1 MCGLVCIVI
10 LANLTVNN
18 MVRSGGGMENLCKR
32 VAPCNSMRMCIHSG
46 AGNINRKIDT
56 HEFHFCGGI
65 DTHIR
70 IHSSSIQCVVNR
82 SSFMRSRKQIS
93 TVKVNCFHC
102 GTKSSDWKPKGMA
115 QVIKPHTHK
124 NRRKNVCVCRKWEKR
139 AVTTY
144 ANIKRKN
151 RPTNEWKNGIKSLVL
166 SKTLILIQL
175 GMLI

>member
-18 MVRSGGGMENLCKR
+18 MVWSGGGMENLCKR

-65 DTHIR
+65 YTHIR

-102 GTKSSDWKPKGMA
+102 GTKSSDRKPKGMA
-115 QVIKPHTHK
+115 QVIKSHTHK
-124 NRRKNVCVCRKWEKR
+124 KPSKKCVWMSKMRKTCSYDIRKHKEEK
-139 AVTTY
+139 
-144 ANIKRKN
+144 
-151 RPTNEWKNGIKSLVL
+151 PTDERMNEW
-166 SKTLILIQL
+166 TE
-175 GMLI
+175 

>member
-1 MCGLVCIVI
+1 MCIVI

-65 DTHIR
+65 YTHIR

-115 QVIKPHTHK
+115 QVIKSHTQK
-124 NRRKNVCVCRKWEKR
+124 TVEKMCVDVENEKNVQLRHTQTQRGKTDR
-139 AVTTY
+139 
-144 ANIKRKN
+144 R
-151 RPTNEWKNGIKSLVL
+151 TNERMNGIKSLVL